1 MTQETGMQA
10 RGAVPYLTV
19 RDGDAAIEF
28 YKRAFGATELS
39 RAPAPDGKKLMH
51 AAVEINGGIVMLSDD
66 FPEFSGGQANT
77 PEAFGGSPV
86 TIHLQLD
93 DVDPVWRRAVE
104 AGATVSQP
112 LEDQFWGDRYG
123 QLQDPFGHAWALG
136 QHVEDVP
143 PDEMRRRAEAAFSQM
158 KR

>member
-1 MTQETGMQA
+1 VTEETGMQA

-123 QLQDPFGHAWALG
+123 QLTDPFGHRWSLAT
-136 QHVEDVP
+136 QISTP
-143 PDEMRRRAEAAFSQM
+143 SDEEIRKAAESTFGPSS
-158 KR
+158 